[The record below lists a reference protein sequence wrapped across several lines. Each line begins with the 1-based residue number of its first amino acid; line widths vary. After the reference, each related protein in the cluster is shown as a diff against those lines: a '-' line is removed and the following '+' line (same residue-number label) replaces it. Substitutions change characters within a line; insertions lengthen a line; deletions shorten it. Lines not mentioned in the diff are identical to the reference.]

1 MSKFKLTQTAAEVQ
15 DILNNSL
22 QKPTGLAKTKLVGV
36 GVNGQENIE
45 IGDNLTL
52 ANGKLAAAA
61 AGGGVNGLQ
70 SDAEGNLTVGKNL
83 GVDGKLTLKSLVSES
98 NPDGDI
104 TKELGGGGSSKIAV
118 IGTNSDW
125 TGGGTDPAAHWSY
138 NGRALLP
145 STAYEVG
152 DNFTVEFTKAFN
164 NQILQENQIIVP
176 YSPKTSL
183 AYTNY
188 KLKYGDVVLVLTNSN
203 ITLQCSSRD
212 NENYSVFATVYLT
225 YSVVKAGTTGADVS
239 LPSSGWNCS
248 YSYIIYTLG
257 TSAQ

>member
-1 MSKFKLTQTAAEVQ
+1 MRRMLDPKELGGGNLPSTIEFDKDGNRKVKKDL
-15 DILNNSL
+15 
-22 QKPTGLAKTKLVGV
+22 GV
-36 GVNGQENIE
+36 G
-45 IGDNLTL
+45 
-52 ANGKLAAAA
+52 GKL
-61 AGGGVNGLQ
+61 
-70 SDAEGNLTVGKNL
+70 K
-83 GVDGKLTLKSLVSES
+83 LKSLISNT

-125 TGGGTDPAAHWSY
+125 TRGGTDPAAHWDY
-138 NGRALLP
+138 NGHALQP

-212 NENYSVFATVYLT
+212 NKNYSVFATVYLT